1 MARTTNIINFN
12 MDKYLQKQLIE
23 ERREQIYEKIR
34 VKRMIKQVNKALKSL
49 REEDLYEESVAVEN
63 LFNLLESNTVN
74 LKQTKSGNVSI
85 VGINKKSLTQLT
97 AITKAINE
105 FKKNP
110 TSTPE
115 GMKKLY
121 EQRKEELREWIDDKE
136 FVNSL
141 DYTDIKKIYRVFQSN
156 EYKRMQSRMGSPE
169 FFTLMTQAIDEKWD
183 KQKFE
188 REMKNYIAE
197 GNEEDL
203 KEDIRSIYDD
213 YIKGYARRK

>member
-12 MDKYLQKQLIE
+12 MDKYLKQQLIE
-23 ERREQIYEKIR
+23 ERSEQIYEKIR

-49 REEDLYEESVAVEN
+49 REEDLYKESVAVEN

-110 TSTPE
+110 TSTVK
-115 GMKKLY
+115 GMKELY
-121 EQRKEELREWIDDKE
+121 KERKEELRGWLEDKE
-136 FVNSL
+136 FVDSL
-141 DYTDIKKIYRVFQSN
+141 GYDDLRKIYSVFQSN
-156 EYKRMQSRMGSPE
+156 EYERTSKSFDSKS
-169 FFTLMTQAIDEKWD
+169 FFTVYTQAIDEKWT
-183 KQKFE
+183 KRRFM
-188 REMKNYIAE
+188 REVKHYIDY
-197 GNEEDL
+197 GNDESL
-203 KEDIRSIYDD
+203 KEDIKTIYDD
-213 YIKGYARRK
+213 YIKNYSKR

>member
-12 MDKYLQKQLIE
+12 MDKYLKQLIEE

-49 REEDLYEESVAVEN
+49 REEDLYKESVAVEN

-110 TSTPE
+110 TSTVK
-115 GMKKLY
+115 GMKELY
-121 EQRKEELREWIDDKE
+121 KERKEELRGWLEDKE
-136 FVNSL
+136 FVDSL
-141 DYTDIKKIYRVFQSN
+141 GYDDLRKIYSVFQSN
-156 EYKRMQSRMGSPE
+156 EYERTSKSFDSKS
-169 FFTLMTQAIDEKWD
+169 FFTVYTQAIDEKW
-183 KQKFE
+183 KKRRFM
-188 REMKNYIAE
+188 REVKHYIDY
-197 GNEEDL
+197 GNDESL
-203 KEDIRSIYDD
+203 KEDIKTIYDD
-213 YIKGYARRK
+213 YIKNYSKR

>member
-12 MDKYLQKQLIE
+12 MDKYLKQQLIE
-23 ERREQIYEKIR
+23 ERSEQIYEKIR

-49 REEDLYEESVAVEN
+49 REEDLYKESVAVEN

-110 TSTPE
+110 TSTVK
-115 GMKKLY
+115 GMKELY
-121 EQRKEELREWIDDKE
+121 KERKEELRGWLEDKE
-136 FVNSL
+136 FVDSL
-141 DYTDIKKIYRVFQSN
+141 GYDDLRKIYSVFQSN
-156 EYKRMQSRMGSPE
+156 EYERTSKSFDSKS
-169 FFTLMTQAIDEKWD
+169 FFTVYTQAIDEKWN
-183 KQKFE
+183 KQRFM
-188 REMKNYIAE
+188 REVKHYIDY
-197 GNEEDL
+197 GNDESL
-203 KEDIRSIYDD
+203 KEDIKTIYDD
-213 YIKGYARRK
+213 YIKNYSKR

>member
-12 MDKYLQKQLIE
+12 MDKYLKQQLIE
-23 ERREQIYEKIR
+23 ERSEQIYEKIR

-49 REEDLYEESVAVEN
+49 REEDLYKESVAVEN

-110 TSTPE
+110 TSTVK
-115 GMKKLY
+115 GMKELY
-121 EQRKEELREWIDDKE
+121 KERKEELRGWMEDKE
-136 FVNSL
+136 FVDSL
-141 DYTDIKKIYRVFQSN
+141 GYDDLRKIYSVFQSN
-156 EYKRMQSRMGSPE
+156 EYERTSKSFDSKS
-169 FFTLMTQAIDEKWD
+169 FFTVYTQAIDEKW
-183 KQKFE
+183 KKRRFM
-188 REMKNYIAE
+188 REVKHYIDY
-197 GNEEDL
+197 GNDESL
-203 KEDIRSIYDD
+203 KEDIKTIYDD
-213 YIKGYARRK
+213 YIKNYSKR

>member
-12 MDKYLQKQLIE
+12 MDKYLKQQLIE
-23 ERREQIYEKIR
+23 ERSEQIYEKIR

-49 REEDLYEESVAVEN
+49 REEDLYKESVAVEN

-110 TSTPE
+110 TSTVK
-115 GMKKLY
+115 GMKELY
-121 EQRKEELREWIDDKE
+121 KERKEELRGWLEDKE
-136 FVNSL
+136 FVDSL
-141 DYTDIKKIYRVFQSN
+141 GYDDLRKIYSVFQSN
-156 EYKRMQSRMGSPE
+156 EYERTSKSFDSKS
-169 FFTLMTQAIDEKWD
+169 FFTVYTQAIDEKWKKRRFMREVKHYIDYGND
-183 KQKFE
+183 KS
-188 REMKNYIAE
+188 
-197 GNEEDL
+197 L
-203 KEDIRSIYDD
+203 KEDIKTIYDD
-213 YIKGYARRK
+213 YIKNYSKR

>member
-12 MDKYLQKQLIE
+12 MDKYLKQQLIE
-23 ERREQIYEKIR
+23 ERSEQIYEKIR

-49 REEDLYEESVAVEN
+49 REEDLYKESVAVEN

-110 TSTPE
+110 TSTVK
-115 GMKKLY
+115 GMKELY
-121 EQRKEELREWIDDKE
+121 KERKEELRGWLEDKE
-136 FVNSL
+136 FVDSL
-141 DYTDIKKIYRVFQSN
+141 GYDDLRKIYSVFQSN
-156 EYKRMQSRMGSPE
+156 EYERTSKSFDSKS
-169 FFTLMTQAIDEKWD
+169 FFTVYTQAIDEKW
-183 KQKFE
+183 KKRRFM
-188 REMKNYIAE
+188 REVKHYIDY
-197 GNEEDL
+197 GNDESL
-203 KEDIRSIYDD
+203 KEDIKTIYDD
-213 YIKGYARRK
+213 YIKNYSKR